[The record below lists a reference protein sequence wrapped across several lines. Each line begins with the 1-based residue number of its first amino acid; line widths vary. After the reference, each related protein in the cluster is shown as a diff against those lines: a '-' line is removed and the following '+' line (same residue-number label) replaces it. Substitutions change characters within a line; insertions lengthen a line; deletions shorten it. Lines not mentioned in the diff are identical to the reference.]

1 MNEWGHF
8 VEDVRSFYDVDLSCI
23 SSDFEKVTFRTELH
37 AGSKWQRRTVFVWQQ
52 CAAVMIKTRVL
63 HGATPLP

>member
-23 SSDFEKVTFRTELH
+23 SEDFEKVC
-37 AGSKWQRRTVFVWQQ
+37 TV
-52 CAAVMIKTRVL
+52 
-63 HGATPLP
+63 HGGEG